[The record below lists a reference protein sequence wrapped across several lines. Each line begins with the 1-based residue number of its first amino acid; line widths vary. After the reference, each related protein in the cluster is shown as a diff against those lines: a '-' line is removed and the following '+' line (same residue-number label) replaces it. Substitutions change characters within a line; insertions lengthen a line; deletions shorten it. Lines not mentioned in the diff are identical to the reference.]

1 MIFSHDPIWNHGS
14 IVIREKGEISTIPE
28 WLGSQCPQI
37 QKCITPA
44 GYNILKMGLLKLKAP
59 FILGI
64 FHGYVN

>member
-14 IVIREKGEISTIPE
+14 MVIRENGEISTIPE

-44 GYNILKMGLLKLKAP
+44 GYNILKMGLPIKTSMYFGDFPYLC
-59 FILGI
+59 
-64 FHGYVN
+64 